1 MIGWAGESHLNSG
14 KQQENIGAR
23 SPSIPSSVYGFPG
36 AAPLSS
42 YPAAKTALLTPNPK
56 VFRSAGRSCAP
67 PCTTHPSLPPAAH
80 LLATASPP
88 GEADQP
94 AQKRLRVVKPPRTR
108 STRGRE
114 HGAEPAATL
123 TTPLGCGGV
132 QTHVPPQ
139 GTRYFSFWKR
149 SRVTLQHGLLT
160 ELEHSGD
167 GKGNGANALGHL
179 PGTGSSVRRDFHCGL
194 ETSVTPEHTSD
205 STPETQSW
213 VSPSPPPR
221 PEPIPEVRVPGSL
234 WPLPPPTGRTC
245 CRLFTPRR
253 D

>member
-23 SPSIPSSVYGFPG
+23 SPSVPSSAYGFPG

-94 AQKRLRVVKPPRTR
+94 AQKRLRMVKPPRTR

-114 HGAEPAATL
+114 HRSGACGRAHH
-123 TTPLGCGGV
+123 TTGVWGC
-132 QTHVPPQ
+132 T
-139 GTRYFSFWKR
+139 
-149 SRVTLQHGLLT
+149 
-160 ELEHSGD
+160 
-167 GKGNGANALGHL
+167 NA
-179 PGTGSSVRRDFHCGL
+179 R
-194 ETSVTPEHTSD
+194 
-205 STPETQSW
+205 STPGNSVFQFLKKIQGHTPAQFANRAGAFRGQERERCKCSG
-213 VSPSPPPR
+213 SPTRHRILSQTR
-221 PEPIPEVRVPGSL
+221 LSL
-234 WPLPPPTGRTC
+234 WFGNLCHPRTH
-245 CRLFTPRR
+245 F
-253 D
+253 